1 MNYCKWQYESHLTP
15 RGEWRLGHQVRHVQ
29 LLVSHPRGTQPEI
42 RELQVSWQN
51 NIELSFNVQ

>member
-42 RELQVSWQN
+42 RELQMSWKN
-51 NIELSFNVQ
+51 NIE